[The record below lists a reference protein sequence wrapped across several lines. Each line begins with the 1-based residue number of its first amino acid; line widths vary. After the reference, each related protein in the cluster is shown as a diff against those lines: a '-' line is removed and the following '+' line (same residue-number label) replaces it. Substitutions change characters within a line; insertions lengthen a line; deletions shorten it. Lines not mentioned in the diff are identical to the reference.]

1 MNELIAPV
9 VHIASVSVVLA
20 IGRWLGSVNS
30 DRRTLKE
37 SVGEIRAGN
46 REIRADIGAIRANN
60 REIRADIGAIRAN
73 NREIRA
79 DIGAIRA
86 GNREIRAILK
96 GMSADITKILLRL
109 PSRFVGNES
118 PLRLTDLGKEV
129 AQELNLTA
137 WAASVAVTLESEAE
151 GKEPYE
157 IQDLCYA
164 YVTDRL
170 SEETERSVK
179 RCAYRRG
186 VKWKRLLDV
195 LAVVLRDELLD
206 RDVHRSSPCSNSKP
220 A

>member
-20 IGRWLGSVNS
+20 IGRWLGSVSS

-46 REIRADIGAIRANN
+46 RE
-60 REIRADIGAIRAN
+60 IRAN

-86 GNREIRAILK
+86 GNREIRATLK
-96 GMSADITKILLRL
+96 GMSADIARLNSSITKILLHF
-109 PSRFVGNES
+109 PSRFVDNEN

-137 WAASVAVTLESEAE
+137 WAASAAVKLESEAE

-164 YVTDRL
+164 YVKERL
-170 SEETERSVK
+170 SEEMERAVR

-186 VKWKRLLDV
+186 VKWKRFLDV

-206 RDVHRSSPCSNSKP
+206 REVHRPSPCSDSKP

>member
-46 REIRADIGAIRANN
+46 REIRANT
-60 REIRADIGAIRAN
+60 
-73 NREIRA
+73 REIRA

-86 GNREIRAILK
+86 GNREIRATLK
-96 GMSADITKILLRL
+96 GMSADIARLNSSITKILLHF
-109 PSRFVGNES
+109 PNRFVDNES

-129 AQELNLTA
+129 ALELNLTA
-137 WAASVAVTLESEAE
+137 WAASAAVTLESDAE

-164 YVTDRL
+164 YVKERL
-170 SEETERSVK
+170 SEEMERAVR
-179 RCAYRRG
+179 RCAYRCG

-206 RDVHRSSPCSNSKP
+206 REVHRPSPCSDSKP